1 MLALVFQFSKL
12 AKSSVYCLYIYIYL
26 FTYLFTHQ
34 PYIYA
39 STQCGN
45 NICSIYSY
53 PDVSPNMWFAGC
65 IITIRAF
72 DHLYF
77 STANAVWLGSE
88 DLWGGE
94 DGIWDVHS
102 WLNMMI
108 KINLNITIII
118 SIMITII
125 VIIFILLIIVFIIIT
140 GLMAITSNSIFYSWC
155 ISITTIGFLV
165 SILVMDSDVIFVSC
179 FFHNVICC
187 LSLLLLGQSWKNNWL
202 SYVCLSKYIFWCWI

>member
-1 MLALVFQFSKL
+1 MYIF
-12 AKSSVYCLYIYIYL
+12 IYIYL

-53 PDVSPNMWFAGC
+53 PDVSPNMWFSGC

-94 DGIWDVHS
+94 DGIWDVYS
-102 WLNMMI
+102 WLNMMMI
-108 KINLNITIII
+108 IMINITIIT

-125 VIIFILLIIVFIIIT
+125 VIIFILLIIVFIIV
-140 GLMAITSNSIFYSWC
+140 LMAITSNSNFHSWC

-165 SILVMDSDVIFVSC
+165 SILVMDSDVMFVVFSQC
-179 FFHNVICC
+179 DMLFLIA
-187 LSLLLLGQSWKNNWL
+187 LTG
-202 SYVCLSKYIFWCWI
+202 SKLEKQLIVLCMFI